1 MFQPCRC
8 CTWITRGDRELQ
20 FRAHTLLIDAA
31 LQPLQLSNYCRYYI
45 RRLYLDDVRWML
57 SARCPLSNVGF
68 TFHVALR
75 TSLNPILVIKWM
87 KVEFI
92 CRQDGSVVLTDGVY
106 KGLRE

>member
-57 SARCPLSNVGF
+57 SALCPLRGVELI
-68 TFHVALR
+68 FHLAVR
-75 TSLNPILVIKWM
+75 TSLTPILGINCM
-87 KVEFI
+87 ELEYI
-92 CRQDGSVVLTDGVY
+92 CRQNWSVVLTDGVC
-106 KGLRE
+106 KLLRE